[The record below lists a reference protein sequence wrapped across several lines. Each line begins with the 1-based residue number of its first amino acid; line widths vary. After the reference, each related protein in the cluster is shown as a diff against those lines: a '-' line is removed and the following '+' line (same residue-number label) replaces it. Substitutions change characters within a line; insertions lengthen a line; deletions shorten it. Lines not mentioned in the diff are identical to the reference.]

1 MPDGD
6 HKKHILILTADV
18 GFGHRSSAN
27 VVTAA
32 LMERSQDQCLVDIV
46 ISLDDKRTQP
56 YLRDTQT
63 DYD

>member
-1 MPDGD
+1 MPGGD
-6 HKKHILILTADV
+6 YKKLILIFPADV
-18 GFGHRSSAN
+18 GFDHPSAAN

-32 LMERSQDQCLVDIV
+32 LMDRSQDQSLAGIV
-46 ISLDDKRTQP
+46 ISLDDKRIPP